1 MDQIL
6 FLFDVEQLLEHP
18 LKDLAG
24 NNEDNLMEASLDSLK
39 QAVLKIGLSCV
50 KAANFTENKWD
61 IPNFGFR

>member
-6 FLFDVEQLLEHP
+6 FLFDVENLLEHP
-18 LKDLAG
+18 LNDLAG
-24 NNEDNLMEASLDSLK
+24 NNEDNFMEASLDSLK

-50 KAANFTENKWD
+50 KAANLTENKWD